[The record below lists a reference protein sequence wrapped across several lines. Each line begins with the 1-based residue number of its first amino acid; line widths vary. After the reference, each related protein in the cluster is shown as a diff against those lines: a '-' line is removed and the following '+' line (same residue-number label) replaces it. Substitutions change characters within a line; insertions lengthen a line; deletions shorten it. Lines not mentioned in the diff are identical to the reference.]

1 MTDPKNTA
9 PADVDVEPPCPRCD
23 KPLELCVCAGII
35 PLATRRHVLILQHPQ
50 EHDRELGTAKLT
62 ALHFKNATLKVGL
75 SWPNLAKAVGR
86 PVEARRWAV
95 LYLGPAKL
103 PPEAQNRPV
112 VLLDRANKPLDP
124 QGQQLV
130 LDDLEGIILLDGS
143 WSQAKTL
150 WWRNAWLLKS
160 WRIVLN
166 PPRPSRYGRL
176 RKEPRRE
183 SVATIEATAQIMAA
197 LENRN
202 DIAPPLIA
210 SFEALLGKYRAVKK
224 RPRSHANGTET
235 TADMTAD
242 MTADS
247 GPPGETSSPLE

>member
-1 MTDPKNTA
+1 MNDSEATLP
-9 PADVDVEPPCPRCD
+9 PAEEAVPPCPTCH
-23 KPLELCVCAGII
+23 KPPELCVCAEIVPI
-35 PLATRRHVLILQHPQ
+35 ANKRHLLILQHPQ
-50 EHDRELGTAKLT
+50 EHDRDLGTARLT

-75 SWPNLAKAVGR
+75 SWPNLSKAVGR

-103 PPEAQNRPV
+103 PEDAASRPIV
-112 VLLDRANKPLDP
+112 VLNRHAKPMDVSA
-124 QGQQLV
+124 QRLV

-166 PPRPSRYGRL
+166 PPRPSRYGKL
-176 RKEPRRE
+176 RKEPRSE
-183 SVATIEATAQIMAA
+183 SVSTIEATAQIMAE
-197 LENRN
+197 LENRK

-210 SFEALLGKYRAVKK
+210 SFEALLGKFRALQPARRTPA
-224 RPRSHANGTET
+224 RPS
-235 TADMTAD
+235 
-242 MTADS
+242 
-247 GPPGETSSPLE
+247 

>member
-1 MTDPKNTA
+1 MTDITTPPPSLPTTGD
-9 PADVDVEPPCPRCD
+9 PAEILPPCPRCD
-23 KPLELCVCAGII
+23 KPPELCVCAGIE
-35 PLATRRHVLILQHPQ
+35 PMATKRQILILQHPQ

-62 ALHFKNATLKVGL
+62 ALHFRNATLKIGL

-86 PVEARRWAV
+86 QVEARRWAV

-124 QGQQLV
+124 QAQQLV

-166 PPRPSRYGRL
+166 PPRPSRYGKL

-183 SVATIEATAQIMAA
+183 SVSTIEATAQIMAA
-197 LENRN
+197 LENRT

-210 SFEALLGKYRAVKK
+210 RFEALLGKYRALKNPARG
-224 RPRSHANGTET
+224 RPPATGAPAVAAAAPAE
-235 TADMTAD
+235 A
-242 MTADS
+242 
-247 GPPGETSSPLE
+247 PE

>member
-1 MTDPKNTA
+1 MNDSEATLP
-9 PADVDVEPPCPRCD
+9 PAEEAVPPCPTCH
-23 KPLELCVCAGII
+23 KPLELCVCAEIVPI
-35 PLATRRHVLILQHPQ
+35 ANKRHLLILQHPQ
-50 EHDRELGTAKLT
+50 EHDRDLGTARLT

-75 SWPNLAKAVGR
+75 SWPNLSKAVGR

-103 PPEAQNRPV
+103 PEDAASRPIV
-112 VLLDRANKPLDP
+112 VLDRHAKPMDVSA
-124 QGQQLV
+124 QRLV

-166 PPRPSRYGRL
+166 PPRPSRYGKL
-176 RKEPRRE
+176 RKEPRSE
-183 SVATIEATAQIMAA
+183 SVSTLEATAQIMAE
-197 LENRN
+197 LEGRK

-210 SFEALLGKYRAVKK
+210 SFEALLGKFRALQPARRTPA
-224 RPRSHANGTET
+224 RPS
-235 TADMTAD
+235 
-242 MTADS
+242 
-247 GPPGETSSPLE
+247 

>member
-1 MTDPKNTA
+1 M
-9 PADVDVEPPCPRCD
+9 
-23 KPLELCVCAGII
+23 
-35 PLATRRHVLILQHPQ
+35 
-50 EHDRELGTAKLT
+50 
-62 ALHFKNATLKVGL
+62 
-75 SWPNLAKAVGR
+75 
-86 PVEARRWAV
+86 
-95 LYLGPAKL
+95 
-103 PPEAQNRPV
+103 
-112 VLLDRANKPLDP
+112 
-124 QGQQLV
+124 

-197 LENRN
+197 LENRS

-210 SFEALLGKYRAVKK
+210 SFEALLGKFRAVK
-224 RPRSHANGTET
+224 RPARARANA
-235 TADMTAD
+235 ADLA
-242 MTADS
+242 ADS
-247 GPPGETSSPLE
+247 GSPDETLSPVE

>member
-1 MTDPKNTA
+1 MTDPKDMTA
-9 PADVDVEPPCPRCD
+9 AEADLPPPCPRCE
-23 KPLELCVCAGII
+23 KPIELCVCADIV

-50 EHDRELGTAKLT
+50 EHDRDLGTARLT
-62 ALHFKNATLKVGL
+62 ALHFRNATLKVGL

-103 PPEAQNRPV
+103 PPEVQNRPV

-130 LDDLEGIILLDGS
+130 LDDLEGVILLDGS

-183 SVATIEATAQIMAA
+183 SVSTIEATAQIMAA

-202 DIAPPLIA
+202 DIAPALIA
-210 SFEALLGKYRAVKK
+210 TFEALLGRYRALKK
-224 RPRSHANGTET
+224 PARGRPGR
-235 TADMTAD
+235 ADMTD
-242 MTADS
+242 VSTS
-247 GPPGETSSPLE
+247 PGETAPPDA